1 MPAGKLSVNEMPV
14 RVTVLLELLM
24 VKLTPTV
31 LFWATALAA
40 KALTMVGG
48 AATVK
53 VSVAV
58 LPVPPFVELTFPL
71 VLV

>member
-31 LFWATALAA
+31 LFWATAVAPN
-40 KALTMVGG
+40 ALTIVGG